1 MKLCEIKNI
10 LNATVLCGDE
20 FLEQEV
26 HAVCGS
32 DLMSDVLAFV
42 KNQSVL
48 LTGLIN
54 PQVIR
59 TAEMMDMCCVIILR
73 GKTPDELLV
82 KLAKDKDIVLM
93 VTNHNMYSACGKL
106 YSRGLY
112 QDEDENKDDDTT
124 NRIHLHYDIDGDDFM
139 AAGEASSDVK
149 RALKQLNFDSDT
161 MHRATICMY
170 EGEINMMIHANG
182 GSADV
187 YIEESSIEIV
197 LADTGPGI
205 EDIEQA
211 MREGYSTATQKI
223 RELGFGA
230 GMGLPNI
237 KRYSDKMD
245 ISSQVGKGTTL
256 TIRID
261 IRGE

>member
-1 MKLCEIKNI
+1 MKLREIKDI
-10 LNATVLCGDE
+10 LDATVLCGEE
-20 FLEQEV
+20 FLEREV
-26 HAVCGS
+26 QAVCCS

-42 KNQSVL
+42 KDQSVL
-48 LTGLIN
+48 ITGLIN
-54 PQVIR
+54 PQVVR
-59 TAEMMDMCCVIILR
+59 TAEMMDMCCVIILQ

-82 KLAKDKDIVLM
+82 KLAKEKNIVLM
-93 VTNHNMYSACGKL
+93 VSNYTMYSACGKL
-106 YSRGLY
+106 YSTGLLKNEN
-112 QDEDENKDDDTT
+112 EDKSSK
-124 NRIHLHYDIDGDDFM
+124 NRLHLRYDIDGDDFM

-161 MHRATICMY
+161 VRRATICMY
-170 EGEINMMIHANG
+170 EGEINMIIHADG

-205 EDIEQA
+205 ADVEQA
-211 MREGYSTATQKI
+211 MQEGYSTATQKI

-237 KRYSDKMD
+237 KKYSDKLD
-245 ISSQVGKGTTL
+245 ISSQVGKGTTV
-256 TIRID
+256 TIRIEP
-261 IRGE
+261 RGE